1 MGIAQPDQ
9 TAVEKMPREPF
20 SFREVQWRAQRE
32 IDTMDKAAF
41 DQYLKERYF
50 DQIDWYD
57 RKSLW
62 NQKWYTRL
70 QWCMIILAA
79 LTPALV
85 AIDAS
90 ALDLAFV
97 KWIAVVTSFSV
108 AVLAAALKTFKFQE
122 NWMNYRTT
130 CETLRKE
137 IHLYRGGVGEY
148 SNTKDRE
155 ALFVER
161 VESLISREN
170 TLWLTTFEG
179 RKEKETTS

>member
-1 MGIAQPDQ
+1 
-9 TAVEKMPREPF
+9 
-20 SFREVQWRAQRE
+20 
-32 IDTMDKAAF
+32 MDKPDF
-41 DQYLKERYF
+41 DQYLKERYY
-50 DQIDWYD
+50 DQVDWYD

-70 QWCMIILAA
+70 QWSMIILAA
-79 LTPALV
+79 ITPALV

-90 ALDLAFV
+90 AFNSAFF
-97 KWIAVVTSFSV
+97 KWIAVLTSFSV

-122 NWMNYRTT
+122 NWINYRTT

-137 IHLYRGGVGEY
+137 IHLYRAGVGDY

-155 ALFVER
+155 TFFVER

-170 TLWLTTFEG
+170 TLWLTTFKAD
-179 RKEKETTS
+179 KEKEKTS